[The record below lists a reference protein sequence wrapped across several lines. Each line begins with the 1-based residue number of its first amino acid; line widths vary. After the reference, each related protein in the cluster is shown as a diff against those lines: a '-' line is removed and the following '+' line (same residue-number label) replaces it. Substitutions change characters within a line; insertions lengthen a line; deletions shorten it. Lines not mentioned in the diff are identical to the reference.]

1 MNFFQAQDRAR
12 RNSVL
17 LFFLFA
23 AAVASLAILVY
34 LAAALALRPEGVR
47 AGEMPEFNPDLFLK
61 TTAAVLAV
69 VAFGS
74 LTKTLALAAGG
85 GAAVAKAMGGRL
97 VPPATRDPLERR
109 LINVV
114 EEMAIASGVP
124 APQAYLLPDPA
135 INAFAAGT
143 RPDNAV
149 VGMTRGA
156 LETLS
161 RDELQGVVAH
171 EFSHILNGDMR
182 LNLRLIGILHGVL
195 LIGYI
200 GYFILRSSL
209 YGGMMR
215 SRDGRGGAAAALPL
229 IGLALVIVGFAGSF
243 FGNWIRAAVS
253 RQREF
258 LADASAVQFTRN
270 PRGIGGALEK
280 IGALSGQLSSPRA
293 GECRHMCFADSVAS
307 GFANP
312 FATHPPLGAR
322 IRRIFPQWDGKETI
336 GLYDAKTKI
345 RMAKMSEAAAGD
357 GAVSAFSGAESA
369 PPAGLRETRETE
381 SAPAPAT
388 EAAESASSGGGPPDL
403 FGMLFGDGAADEAAN
418 QAAARVGELSPDSRA
433 FASNVRRAVPEM
445 YWEAAHEPHSARCLL
460 YAMLLDERDAE
471 CRRAQLQV
479 LAERGDAGVYDE
491 TLRLAKGLGG
501 ADGPP
506 RRARLPLAAAA
517 APALRMLSPRQH
529 RLFAANMDAL
539 TAADGAIELFEW
551 CLQAVTLRHLADA
564 FGAKPPGATTLRK
577 SRTECAYALS
587 ILSRAGHPES
597 GAEMRAAF
605 SEAATLL
612 PEEGGKWRFD
622 DGDFHPGRLLEA
634 TRTLAGLGPGEKE
647 RFIRACAFCAG
658 RDGKISRNERDLLT
672 VFAALLDCPM
682 PPV

>member
-34 LAAALALRPEGVR
+34 LAAAFVLHPKGPGADPL
-47 AGEMPEFNPDLFLK
+47 PEFNPDLFFK
-61 TTAAVLAV
+61 TTAGVLAI

-85 GAAVAKAMGGRL
+85 GAAVAQAMGGKL

-124 APQAYLLPDPA
+124 APQTYLIPDPA

-156 LETLS
+156 LEALS

-215 SRDGRGGAAAALPL
+215 SRDSRGGAAAALPL
-229 IGLALVIVGFAGSF
+229 IGLALVIAGFAGSF

-280 IGALSGQLSSPRA
+280 IGILSGKLSSPRA
-293 GECRHMCFADSVAS
+293 SECRHMCFADSVAS

-312 FATHPPLGAR
+312 FATHPPLPVR
-322 IRRIFPQWDGKETI
+322 IRRIFPQWSEDEKIGVYDSETKSRI
-336 GLYDAKTKI
+336 
-345 RMAKMSEAAAGD
+345 AKMSGAAAG
-357 GAVSAFSGAESA
+357 AVAGFAAAESA
-369 PPAGLRETRETE
+369 PAAAAFGPGETE
-381 SAPAPAT
+381 SGLAGPEEFSKGA
-388 EAAESASSGGGPPDL
+388 PPDL
-403 FGMLFGDGAADEAAN
+403 FGMLFDGGGGGGGDAEPSGRAAE
-418 QAAARVGELSPDSRA
+418 RIGELNADSRE
-433 FASNVRRAVPEM
+433 FAAKFHRAVPAA
-445 YWEAAHEPHSARCLL
+445 YWDAARDPHSARCLL
-460 YAMLLDERDAE
+460 YAMALDARDAD
-471 CRRAQLQV
+471 CRRAQLRV
-479 LAERGDAGVYDE
+479 LAERGDAGVYEE
-491 TLRLAKGLGG
+491 TLRLAEGLGKGGGGGERGGVAARG
-501 ADGPP
+501 AVAAGGGRGAGVAD
-506 RRARLPLAAAA
+506 AVAAAA
-517 APALRMLSPRQH
+517 SDVCGEPGR
-529 RLFAANMDAL
+529 
-539 TAADGAIELFEW
+539 ADG
-551 CLQAVTLRHLADA
+551 
-564 FGAKPPGATTLRK
+564 
-577 SRTECAYALS
+577 
-587 ILSRAGHPES
+587 
-597 GAEMRAAF
+597 
-605 SEAATLL
+605 
-612 PEEGGKWRFD
+612 GGR
-622 DGDFHPGRLLEA
+622 
-634 TRTLAGLGPGEKE
+634 
-647 RFIRACAFCAG
+647 
-658 RDGKISRNERDLLT
+658 RD
-672 VFAALLDCPM
+672 
-682 PPV
+682 

>member
-34 LAAALALRPEGVR
+34 LAAAFVLHPKGPGADPL
-47 AGEMPEFNPDLFLK
+47 PEFNPDLFFK
-61 TTAAVLAV
+61 TTAGVLAI

-85 GAAVAKAMGGRL
+85 GAAVAQAMGGKL

-124 APQAYLLPDPA
+124 APQTYLIPDPA

-156 LETLS
+156 LEALS

-182 LNLRLIGILHGVL
+182 LNLRLIGVLHGVL

-215 SRDGRGGAAAALPL
+215 SRDSRGGAAAALPL
-229 IGLALVIVGFAGSF
+229 IGLALVIAGFAGSF

-280 IGALSGQLSSPRA
+280 IGILSGKLSSPRA
-293 GECRHMCFADSVAS
+293 SECRHMCFADSVAS

-312 FATHPPLGAR
+312 FATHPPLPVR
-322 IRRIFPQWDGKETI
+322 IRRIFPQWSEDEKIGVYDSETKSRI
-336 GLYDAKTKI
+336 
-345 RMAKMSEAAAGD
+345 AKMSGAAAG
-357 GAVSAFSGAESA
+357 AVAGFAAAE
-369 PPAGLRETRETE
+369 G
-381 SAPAPAT
+381 APA
-388 EAAESASSGGGPPDL
+388 AAGPEEFSREEFSKGAPPDL
-403 FGMLFGDGAADEAAN
+403 FGMLFDGGGGGGGDAEPSGRAAE
-418 QAAARVGELSPDSRA
+418 RIGELNADSRE
-433 FASNVRRAVPEM
+433 FAAKFHRAVPAA
-445 YWEAAHEPHSARCLL
+445 YWDAARDPHSARCLL
-460 YAMLLDERDAE
+460 YAMVLDARDAD
-471 CRRAQLQV
+471 CRRAQLRV
-479 LAERGDAGVYDE
+479 LAERGDAGVYEE
-491 TLRLAKGLGG
+491 TLRLAEGLGKG
-501 ADGPP
+501 GGGGVGEGGGLP
-506 RRARLPLAAAA
+506 RGARLPLAEAA

-529 RLFAANMDAL
+529 RMFAANLDAL

-564 FGAKPPGATTLRK
+564 FGAKPPRSTTLRK
-577 SRTECAYALS
+577 RRAECAYALS
-587 ILSRAGHPES
+587 ILSRAGHP
-597 GAEMRAAF
+597 GDDAEMRTAF
-605 SEAATLL
+605 SEAANLL
-612 PEEGGKWRFD
+612 PRAAGEWKFD
-622 DGDFHPGRLLEA
+622 DGDFHPQRLLAA
-634 TRTLAGLGPGEKE
+634 TQVLAGLAPSEKE

-658 RDGKISRNERDLLT
+658 RDGRISRDERDLLT
-672 VFAALLDCPM
+672 VFASLLDCPL
-682 PPV
+682 PPA

>member
-34 LAAALALRPEGVR
+34 LAAAFVLHPKGPGADPL
-47 AGEMPEFNPDLFLK
+47 PEFNPDLFLK
-61 TTAAVLAV
+61 TTAGVLAI

-85 GAAVAKAMGGRL
+85 GAAVAQAMGGKL

-124 APQAYLLPDPA
+124 APQTYLIPDPA

-156 LETLS
+156 LEALS

-215 SRDGRGGAAAALPL
+215 SRDSRGGAAAALPL
-229 IGLALVIVGFAGSF
+229 IGLALVIAGFAGSF

-280 IGALSGQLSSPRA
+280 IGILSGKLSSPRA
-293 GECRHMCFADSVAS
+293 SECRHMCFADSVAS

-312 FATHPPLGAR
+312 FATHPPLPVR
-322 IRRIFPQWDGKETI
+322 IRRIFPQWSEDEKIGVYDSETKSRI
-336 GLYDAKTKI
+336 
-345 RMAKMSEAAAGD
+345 AKMSGAAAG
-357 GAVSAFSGAESA
+357 AVAGFAAAE
-369 PPAGLRETRETE
+369 G
-381 SAPAPAT
+381 APA
-388 EAAESASSGGGPPDL
+388 AAAPEEFSREEFSKGAPPDL
-403 FGMLFGDGAADEAAN
+403 FGMLFDGGGGGGGGCGT
-418 QAAARVGELSPDSRA
+418 VWSG
-433 FASNVRRAVPEM
+433 
-445 YWEAAHEPHSARCLL
+445 
-460 YAMLLDERDAE
+460 
-471 CRRAQLQV
+471 
-479 LAERGDAGVYDE
+479 
-491 TLRLAKGLGG
+491 GG
-501 ADGPP
+501 ADWRVERGLAGVCGQVSSGGSGGVLGRGARPAFGAVP
-506 RRARLPLAAAA
+506 AVCDGAGRARRGLPPGAAAGFGRARRRGGLRGNASPGRGLGNGGGGGNGWGGWVAARGAVAAGGGRGAGVADAVAAAA
-517 APALRMLSPRQH
+517 SDVCGEPGR
-529 RLFAANMDAL
+529 
-539 TAADGAIELFEW
+539 ADG
-551 CLQAVTLRHLADA
+551 
-564 FGAKPPGATTLRK
+564 
-577 SRTECAYALS
+577 
-587 ILSRAGHPES
+587 
-597 GAEMRAAF
+597 
-605 SEAATLL
+605 
-612 PEEGGKWRFD
+612 GGR
-622 DGDFHPGRLLEA
+622 
-634 TRTLAGLGPGEKE
+634 
-647 RFIRACAFCAG
+647 
-658 RDGKISRNERDLLT
+658 RD
-672 VFAALLDCPM
+672 
-682 PPV
+682 